1 LLRGIIYGRAIGL
14 AMGLWNWNEKALPI
28 HPSSIPYGALVA
40 VGSIWLDDQLK
51 TLGEK

>member
-1 LLRGIIYGRAIGL
+1 LLIGIIYGTAIGL
-14 AMGLWNWNEKALPI
+14 TTLIRNGKVLPI

-51 TLGEK
+51 ILGEK